1 MKDTADYRNKKPW
14 YKNKDNDKKE
24 IVCYK
29 CKKKGHIAKNCRVQ
43 THRANQVIRKNSAI
57 IELAPLGK
65 SNKSTSEIAECF
77 LFCKNFK

>member
-1 MKDTADYRNKKPW
+1 MVDAIHKKISS
-14 YKNKDNDKKE
+14 KQL
-24 IVCYK
+24 
-29 CKKKGHIAKNCRVQ
+29 G
-43 THRANQVIRKNSAI
+43 ANQVIRKNSAI